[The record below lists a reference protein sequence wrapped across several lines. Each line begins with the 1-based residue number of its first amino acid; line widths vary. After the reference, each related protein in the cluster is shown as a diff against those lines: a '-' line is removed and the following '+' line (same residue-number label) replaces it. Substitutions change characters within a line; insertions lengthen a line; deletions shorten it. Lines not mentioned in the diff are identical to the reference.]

1 MILLWREDKRSSN
14 MIASISLSIVTVSA
28 KFLSTVNSSR
38 VSPLTICYFYIETV
52 SPFEAVKKAPNNA
65 VKQEA
70 KP

>member
-1 MILLWREDKRSSN
+1 
-14 MIASISLSIVTVSA
+14 MIASISLSIVTASA
-28 KFLSTVNSSR
+28 KFLSTANSSW
-38 VSPLTICYFYIETV
+38 VSHCNNCYFYIETV